1 MAHSTPARRALAV
14 AALAVVPWTVVTVG
28 DVVTG
33 CFAAYLLDYT
43 PTVDPPLR
51 VVPIHEFF
59 LAGGRLPR
67 NPELL
72 PVGYAAYGL
81 ALAGAVTNALSARA
95 GRPSPV
101 PERAVAGLLALSAVV
116 HVGVALTFLHRLWY
130 TAVPVAPV
138 LALALAWW
146 FYWRNRPSASGLGP
160 EGEDRKPR

>member
-33 CFAAYLLDYT
+33 FFPVFLLAYD
-43 PTVDPPLR
+43 PTVVPPLGI
-51 VVPIHEFF
+51 VPIHEFF

-72 PVGYAAYGL
+72 PVSYVAYAL
-81 ALAGAVTNALSARA
+81 ALAGAVTHVFAVRS
-95 GRPSPV
+95 GRTSPV

-116 HVGVALTFLHRLWY
+116 HLGVAVTFVHRLRY
-130 TAVPVAPV
+130 TAIPVAPV
-138 LALALAWW
+138 LALAVAWW
-146 FYWRNRPSASGLGP
+146 FYWP
-160 EGEDRKPR
+160 ELRSLVLAPVGERDGG